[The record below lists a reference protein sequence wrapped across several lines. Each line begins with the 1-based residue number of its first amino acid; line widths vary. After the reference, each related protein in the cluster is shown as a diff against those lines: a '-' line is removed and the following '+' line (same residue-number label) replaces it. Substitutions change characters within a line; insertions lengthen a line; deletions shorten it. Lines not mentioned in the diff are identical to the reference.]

1 MIESMPLPQPRILTR
16 LLLVD
21 CAGLRHD
28 PRMKKRL
35 WKTLESSSLLA
46 ASTLAVGCGA
56 PESGAEPEAAQPEPM
71 GHNMAS
77 MPARGEGGEGEG
89 EGGEGA
95 GTGALL
101 TDDAA
106 YLAQVGLMRGHL
118 WVGHQLY
125 LAGLVEMAATHM
137 KHPQAEIYSTLIDA
151 FTGRDV
157 PGFAEE
163 LTALADA
170 VTGKE
175 PEAAVQSA
183 YDQLSAAIAVNER
196 DGADTRSPA
205 VIAATMVA
213 LLRTAGEE
221 YAIGIVDEQVANVH
235 EYQDALGF
243 TQVARQWAASPAFA
257 ATPEAVAAAA
267 SLQAQLDALLPLWPT
282 LAPEGPVPF
291 SAERIYGAAARME
304 ITALS
309 LQTAP

>member
-1 MIESMPLPQPRILTR
+1 
-16 LLLVD
+16 
-21 CAGLRHD
+21 
-28 PRMKKRL
+28 MKRRL
-35 WKTLESSSLLA
+35 WKSLESSSLLA
-46 ASTLAVGCGA
+46 VSTLAAGCGA
-56 PESGAEPEAAQPEPM
+56 PEPDTGQPGAESVPISHDMAA
-71 GHNMAS
+71 MA
-77 MPARGEGGEGEG
+77 ARGESGEGGEG

-95 GTGALL
+95 GSASLL

-106 YLAQVGLMRGHL
+106 YLAQIGLMRGHL

-125 LAGLVEMAATHM
+125 LAGRADMAATHM

-151 FTGRDV
+151 FAARAV
-157 PGFAEE
+157 PGFADE
-163 LTALADA
+163 LSVLADA
-170 VTGKE
+170 VLDN
-175 PEAAVQSA
+175 AAEDQVQAA
-183 YDQLSAAIAVNER
+183 YDRLGAAITACER
-196 DGADTRSPA
+196 DGADTQSAP

-243 TQVARQWAASPAFA
+243 TQVARQWAGSPAFSG
-257 ATPEAVAAAA
+257 TPESVAAAA

-282 LAPEGPVPF
+282 LAPEGRVPF

-309 LQTAP
+309 LQGAP

>member
-1 MIESMPLPQPRILTR
+1 MPRSQPSISMGLS
-16 LLLVD
+16 LVE
-21 CAGLRHD
+21 GGVLRHD
-28 PRMKKRL
+28 LAMRKRM
-35 WKTLESSSLLA
+35 WKSLESSSLLA
-46 ASTLAVGCGA
+46 ASALLVGCGT
-56 PESGAEPEAAQPEPM
+56 PEPGPAQKGAQPAPM
-71 GHNMAS
+71 GHDMAA

-89 EGGEGA
+89 GEGA
-95 GTGALL
+95 GTAALL

-106 YLAQVGLMRGHL
+106 YLAQIGLMRGHL

-125 LAGLVEMAATHM
+125 LAGLAEMAATHM
-137 KHPQAEIYSTLIDA
+137 KHPQAEIYSTLLDA
-151 FTGRDV
+151 FTARNV

-170 VTGKE
+170 VTGKA
-175 PEAAVQSA
+175 PVTAVQSA
-183 YDQLSAAIAVNER
+183 YDRLSTAIALNER
-196 DGADTRSPA
+196 DGADTQSPA

-243 TQVARQWAASPAFA
+243 TQVARQWAGSSAFA
-257 ATPEAVAAAA
+257 ATPEGVAAAA
-267 SLQAQLDALLPLWPT
+267 SLQAQLDALLPQWPT
-282 LAPEGPVPF
+282 LAPEGRVPF

-309 LQTAP
+309 LNSRP